1 MSEAQ
6 STATQAEIIT
16 LGTGIESG
24 PSLDTIKKAS
34 SQLKDEIVKQENII
48 PHPINLRALKTIDNT
63 YHHKAISFKAVS
75 AVGLGFNIL
84 DERGQIIPE
93 DKWPSF
99 LVTANPL
106 ESFHEVIL
114 SAYMDFEE
122 VGGGHIE
129 VIQTRKGDPAE
140 LYWVPGETMYLNKSK
155 DTFIQ
160 ELNGKTVHFTP
171 FGLAKQSDRS
181 KNQMI
186 RFKYPSNRS
195 TFYGRP
201 DWIGAVGSMILD
213 ALAVEWN
220 YRFFKNNAIPALAVI
235 VEGGEFDKDT
245 KALVR
250 DFLTQSVKG
259 IDNSHKTLYLP
270 INDPNIKVRFEK
282 IMAEVKDADF
292 QKLRTSIRDE
302 VLSGHGVPPRI
313 MGVITSGSLGGGG
326 EAEQQ
331 LKIFKEVSVSPKQQ
345 LFESVINRTLL
356 AGTGMRIKFRSI
368 DLSSDTSD
376 IENVRGLVQ
385 DEILTPEEGRNMLDI
400 EDVSKSEAAS
410 LLAQIVRLRNT
421 LKSVSN

>member
-1 MSEAQ
+1 MSD
-6 STATQAEIIT
+6 TIPKAEIIT
-16 LGTGIESG
+16 LTDTSTSGT
-24 PSLDTIKKAS
+24 SLINVKKAS
-34 SQLKDEIVKQENII
+34 SQLSETIIKQEGIV
-48 PHPINLRALKTIDNT
+48 PHPINLAALKTIDNT
-63 YHHKAISFKAVS
+63 YHHKAINFKAVA
-75 AVGLGFNIL
+75 AVGLGFDL
-84 DERGQIIPE
+84 TDEKGDYISE
-93 DKWPSF
+93 EKWPEF
-99 LVTANPL
+99 LIQANPL

-114 SAYMDFEE
+114 SAFMDFEE
-122 VGGGHIE
+122 IGGGHLE

-140 LYWVPGETMYLNKSK
+140 LYWIPGETMHLNKSK

-171 FGLAKQSDRS
+171 YGLKKMSKRA
-181 KNQMI
+181 KNQVI

-195 TFYGRP
+195 TYYGRP

-235 VEGGEFDKDT
+235 VEGGEFDGPT

-259 IDNSHKTLYLP
+259 VDNAHKTLYLP
-270 INDPNIKVRFEK
+270 INDPNVKVRFEK
-282 IMAEVKDADF
+282 IMAEMKDGDF

-302 VLSGHGVPPRI
+302 ILSGHGVPPRI
-313 MGVITSGSLGGGG
+313 MGVVTSGSLGGGG

-331 LKIFKEVSVSPKQQ
+331 LKIFKEVSISPKQR

-356 AGTGMRIKFRSI
+356 RDKKMRIKFKGI

-385 DEILTPEEGRNMLDI
+385 DEILTPDEGKNLLDL
-400 EDVSKSEAAS
+400 EDVSKANAGD
-410 LLAQIVRLRNT
+410 LIAQIVKLRNI
-421 LKSVSN
+421 LKNTAVA

>member
-1 MSEAQ
+1 MSDAQ
-6 STATQAEIIT
+6 PTAEIIT
-16 LGTGIESG
+16 LTTGLDSG
-24 PSLDTIKKAS
+24 PSLASVKKAS
-34 SQLKDEIVKQENII
+34 SQLNDEIVKQENII

-75 AVGLGFNIL
+75 AVGLGFDLL
-84 DERGQIIPE
+84 DEKGEYVPE
-93 DKWPSF
+93 DKWPAF

-106 ESFHEVIL
+106 ESFHELIL
-114 SAYMDFEE
+114 STYMDFEE

-140 LYWVPGETMYLNKSK
+140 LYWVPGETMYLNRTK

-160 ELNGKTVHFTP
+160 ELNGKTVHFKP
-171 FGLAKQSDRS
+171 YGAKKTSDRA

-195 TFYGRP
+195 TYYGRP

-220 YRFFKNNAIPALAVI
+220 YRFFRNNAIPALAVI
-235 VEGGEFDKDT
+235 VEGGEFDGPT

-250 DFLTQSVKG
+250 DFLTQTVKG

-302 VLSGHGVPPRI
+302 VLSGHGVPPRV

-331 LKIFKEVSVSPKQQ
+331 LKIFKEVSVSPKQR
-345 LFESVINRTLL
+345 LFETVLNGTLL
-356 AGTGMRIKFRSI
+356 KESGMRIKFRGI

-376 IENVRGLVQ
+376 VENVRGLVQ
-385 DEILTPEEGRNMLDI
+385 DQILTPEEGRNMLDI
-400 EDVSKSEAAS
+400 EDVSKASAAN
-410 LLAQIVRLRNT
+410 LIAQIVQLRNV
-421 LKSVSN
+421 LKNLK

>member
-1 MSEAQ
+1 MSDAQ
-6 STATQAEIIT
+6 LTAEIIT
-16 LGTGIESG
+16 LTTGLDSG
-24 PSLDTIKKAS
+24 PSLASVKKAS
-34 SQLKDEIVKQENII
+34 SQLNDEIVKQENII

-75 AVGLGFNIL
+75 AVGLGFDLL
-84 DERGQIIPE
+84 DEKGEYVPE
-93 DKWPSF
+93 DKWPAF

-106 ESFHEVIL
+106 ESFHELIL
-114 SAYMDFEE
+114 STYMDFEE

-140 LYWVPGETMYLNKSK
+140 LYWVPGETMYLNRTK

-160 ELNGKTVHFTP
+160 ELNGKTVHFKP
-171 FGLAKQSDRS
+171 YGAKKTSDRA

-195 TFYGRP
+195 TYYGRP

-220 YRFFKNNAIPALAVI
+220 YRFFRNNAIPALAVI
-235 VEGGEFDKDT
+235 VEGGEFDGPT

-250 DFLTQSVKG
+250 DFLTQTVKG

-302 VLSGHGVPPRI
+302 VLSGHGVPPRV
-313 MGVITSGSLGGGG
+313 MGVISSGSLGGGG

-331 LKIFKEVSVSPKQQ
+331 LKIFKEVSVSPKQR
-345 LFESVINRTLL
+345 LFETVLNGTLL
-356 AGTGMRIKFRSI
+356 KESGMRIKFRGI

-376 IENVRGLVQ
+376 VENVRGLVQ
-385 DEILTPEEGRNMLDI
+385 DQILTPEEGRNMLDI
-400 EDVSKSEAAS
+400 EDVSKASAAN
-410 LLAQIVRLRNT
+410 LIAQIVQLRNV
-421 LKSVSN
+421 LKNLK